1 MNFDDYKV
9 KMDYPSRPTKPSIL
23 RKSVEELT
31 DEELANVI
39 KIKKHWASQQET
51 YTKAVEAYRIA
62 ECNCMKQFRA
72 DLFQESRIDDR
83 DVHDRIY
90 SYAWEHG
97 HSSGLEEVARI
108 YDEIVDIFVGY
119 I

>member
-9 KMDYPSRPTKPSIL
+9 KMEYPSRPVKPSIL
-23 RKSVEELT
+23 RKSVDDLT
-31 DEELANVI
+31 DDELSNVI
-39 KIKKHWASQQET
+39 KIKKHWTSQQEV
-51 YTKAVEAYRIA
+51 YIKAVEAYRIA
-62 ECNCMKQFRA
+62 ESKCMDQFRA
-72 DLFQESRIDDR
+72 DLFEESRIDECGL
-83 DVHDRIY
+83 HHRIY